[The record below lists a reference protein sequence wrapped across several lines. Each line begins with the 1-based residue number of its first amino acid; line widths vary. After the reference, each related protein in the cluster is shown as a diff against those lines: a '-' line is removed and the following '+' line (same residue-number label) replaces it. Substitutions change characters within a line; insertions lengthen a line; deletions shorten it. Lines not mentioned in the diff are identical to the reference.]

1 MGYPGAARFH
11 RAVVPDQ
18 PARRSRGGARR
29 RRVRDPVG
37 RRRWAGP
44 AGRGRRALRRG
55 AVALRL
61 RSDPARRARSTGPA
75 PGGGVHPRA
84 RGGGRSR
91 RCRDQPPVLRS
102 RSGGAAPVVERDP
115 RRTGGAESRPGR
127 ARGGRA
133 IALHHPGDA
142 ARRGRDLCAVA
153 VGGCRPGGVFA
164 RFGLR
169 GLLHRRA
176 AAASSRDIR
185 GGDGPDLARRVDPA
199 EWRHRRSR
207 IRARG
212 RRAKAVVTA
221 AAIRGARAR
230 TA

>member
-1 MGYPGAARFH
+1 MGYPRAARFH

-61 RSDPARRARSTGPA
+61 RSDPARRARSTGPG

-127 ARGGRA
+127 ARGRRA

-153 VGGCRPGGVFA
+153 VGGCRP
-164 RFGLR
+164 RRGLRAVRPR

-176 AAASSRDIR
+176 AAASPRDIR
-185 GGDGPDLARRVDPA
+185 GGAGPDLARRVDP
-199 EWRHRRSR
+199 RRVAPSAAG

-221 AAIRGARAR
+221 AAMLGARAR